1 MTQGFRLF
9 LHFKRDVISTFSL
22 LLFYL
27 LSLTCD
33 IIYLPVPFT
42 RAVPVCELGLR
53 LFFFMGYG
61 RKGTWGKKKTATCMI
76 GLFRLASFFC
86 TKKIWLVL
94 QNLQN
99 KNSSQ
104 VVADWRLYFFSPMGR
119 NILQKK

>member
-61 RKGTWGKKKTATCMI
+61 RKGTWGKKNSNLYDWTFSLGFFLLHKKNMVSPAK
-76 GLFRLASFFC
+76 LAE
-86 TKKIWLVL
+86 
-94 QNLQN
+94 
-99 KNSSQ
+99 
-104 VVADWRLYFFSPMGR
+104 
-119 NILQKK
+119 